1 MTKSHLELVPP
12 TPPDHARAL
21 IERIKAIPRPPGA
34 LVCSKCGGMDTL
46 MIRHGDRIEAGRVK
60 PGQVIEKGLCPH
72 CWKRGVIVDMI
83 PSQPREVK
91 PPKLRRTK
99 TILKDVKQ

>member
-1 MTKSHLELVPP
+1 MTLTLVPP
-12 TPPDHARAL
+12 APPDAKTAL
-21 IERIKAIPRPPGA
+21 VERIKAIPRPPGA

-91 PPKLRRTK
+91 LAHARRAKPK
-99 TILKDVKQ
+99 IVK

>member
-1 MTKSHLELVPP
+1 MTLSLVPP
-12 TPPDHARAL
+12 TPPDAKTAL
-21 IERIKAIPRPPGA
+21 VERIKAIRRPPGA
-34 LVCSKCGGMDTL
+34 LACSKCGGMDTL

-83 PSQPREVK
+83 PSKPRLTKEPK
-91 PPKLRRTK
+91 PRARKPKLS
-99 TILKDVKQ
+99 TIK